1 MVFLGFLSIV
11 FDLVGLALLYAA
23 TLNILNPDFLSDW
36 LSEVDLFSDMFSDK
50 PLHSLLLT
58 AILVVIFIG
67 KNGVTFLI
75 SKLQVN
81 SAYAMAAEVSERQ
94 FKAFLNRKMLTQ
106 KMLQSSDYVH
116 QLYVVPASMPDGI
129 ILSSIQCI
137 SEIIFMI
144 LAILIVTVVKPSL
157 LLLLVLT
164 ILPITFLLL
173 YLSRKK
179 LVDYGNQVNKA
190 IPRMMSSVNDSVHG
204 FTDIRLHHKEEFF
217 KNRFLH
223 WRNSLFKSRR
233 KAYLIHSAV
242 PARIMESAAVLC
254 LFIIALYT
262 FMFND
267 TENMTSLL
275 AMFAALA
282 FRVLPSI
289 NRIIGSFN
297 TFHAA
302 SFILDIL
309 SRVEI
314 IEKST
319 KYNGKFSFNKQLEL
333 KNISLHLEGTGDVLS
348 DLNLKVEKGKMI
360 GIKGASGEGKT
371 SLLNV
376 ILCLYQPNKGEI
388 LVDGKNVETDTGNWQ
403 SILAYVEQNSF
414 MLDGSIIENI
424 AFGDTEPSEDRVRE
438 ALQKVSLSTWVE
450 GLNHGIA
457 TRIGELGGR
466 ISAGQQ
472 QRLAIARALY
482 SNAEIFIFDEA
493 TNALDQ
499 ATKEEVM
506 QSILNLKQ
514 LGYTIIMAAHD
525 LSTLESSDK
534 IYELKNGKLY
544 EETV

>member
-1 MVFLGFLSIV
+1 
-11 FDLVGLALLYAA
+11 LA
-23 TLNILNPDFLSDW
+23 
-36 LSEVDLFSDMFSDK
+36 
-50 PLHSLLLT
+50 LT
-58 AILVVIFIG
+58 AILVVLFIC
-67 KNGVTFLI
+67 KNGMTFLI
-75 SKLQVN
+75 YRIQVN

-94 FKAFLNRKMLTQ
+94 FNAFLNRKLLSQ

-129 ILSSIQCI
+129 VLSSIQCI
-137 SEIIFMI
+137 SEMCFML
-144 LAILIVTVVKPSL
+144 LAILIVAVVKPSL

-164 ILPITFLLL
+164 ILPITFILL
-173 YLSRKK
+173 YISRRK
-179 LVDYGNQVNKA
+179 LVDYGDQVNLA
-190 IPRMMSSVNDSVHG
+190 IPRMISSVNDSVHG
-204 FTDIRLHHKEEFF
+204 FTDIRLHHKEEYF

-223 WRNSLFKSRR
+223 WRDNLFKSRR
-233 KAYLIHSAV
+233 KAYIIHSAV
-242 PARIMESAAVLC
+242 PARIMESAAVIC
-254 LFIIALYT
+254 LFIIAFYT
-262 FMFND
+262 FLFND
-267 TENMTSLL
+267 SEDMTTLL

-309 SRVEI
+309 DRIDISERAS
-314 IEKST
+314 KL
-319 KYNGKFSFNKQLEL
+319 KGDFSFHQQLEL
-333 KNISLHLEGTGDVLS
+333 KNISLHLEGSGEVLS
-348 DLNLKVEKGKMI
+348 ELNLTVKKGEMI

-388 LVDGKNVETDTGNWQ
+388 LVDDKNILNDFVKWQ

-424 AFGDTEPSEDRVRE
+424 AFGDTEPSERRVRE
-438 ALQKVSLSTWVE
+438 ALKKVSLSTWVE
-450 GLNHGIA
+450 GLNDGIS

-506 QSILNLKQ
+506 QSILNLKN

-525 LSTLESSDK
+525 LTTLDSSDK

-544 EETV
+544 EEAV